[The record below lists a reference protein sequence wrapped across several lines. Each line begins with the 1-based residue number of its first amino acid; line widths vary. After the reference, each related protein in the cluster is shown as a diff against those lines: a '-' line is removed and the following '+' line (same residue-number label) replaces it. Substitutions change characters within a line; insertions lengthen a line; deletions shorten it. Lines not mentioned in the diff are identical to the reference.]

1 MIFPKMLYLCSK
13 RYLKKHFIPMR
24 SRIHNILLLLAST
37 LLAVAAMTSC
47 GRSPLEGSDEELTLL
62 IKLSPKQPFRA
73 IEDGANQ
80 DAYEVSNFQPITLF
94 FYDAQ
99 DNPTEPYRVEL
110 KDQADIDKAMSA
122 DGYKIKVRQTV
133 RKVSAVAGRSGVWKA
148 TDLDKIT
155 IDQLQKL
162 RGVEAQ
168 KDGFLYKVPYIASV
182 TDVQE
187 DPNNAEQL
195 IVTLQPVPNV
205 ARLEISGK
213 IEVPLESQENTVK
226 WIIDNRMK
234 TYTQTQTEYSWL
246 PTPEDLML
254 RSIKDVTIRGI
265 YINNYKNTPNADN
278 ADRICLTD
286 ENWTTNKWSDH
297 NDKMH
302 TLFGALNETDDYT
315 KTMTNGKVDAY
326 QIYPGKDD
334 TDPEA
339 LDHIIV
345 AVDYKVHVKVGHFN
359 YKVYNAT
366 EKKDVY
372 ACTGVEDRGVQ
383 TLTRFITIR
392 KFLVTEGGTDKS
404 LVSFDPGKIYRINLK
419 DLSPL
424 FSTNTNPGIKT
435 TKDIEEITPRPERTD
450 ERPEEE
456 TNTIPVSV
464 VDWTHININT
474 TLD

>member
-1 MIFPKMLYLCSK
+1 MLYLCNK

-37 LLAVAAMTSC
+37 LLAVVAMTSC
-47 GRSPLEGSDEELTLL
+47 GRSPQGSDEELTLL

-73 IEDGANQ
+73 IEGGANQ

-254 RSIKDVTIRGI
+254 RSISDVTIRGI
-265 YINNYKNTPNADN
+265 YVNNYKETPNVAN
-278 ADRICLTD
+278 ADRTRLTD
-286 ENWTTNKWSDH
+286 DNYNLDGKVWTGH
-297 NDKMH
+297 NDAMH
-302 TLFGALNETDDYT
+302 TLFGALNEDNDYA
-315 KTMTNGKVDAY
+315 KKMTAGKVDAY
-326 QIYPGKDD
+326 QIYPGEADKA
-334 TDPEA
+334 EA

-372 ACTGVEDRGVQ
+372 ACTGVEDRGEQ
-383 TLTRFITIR
+383 TMTRFITIR
-392 KFLVTEGGTDKS
+392 KFLVTDTES
-404 LVSFDPGKIYRINLK
+404 LVNNLAGKI
-419 DLSPL
+419 
-424 FSTNTNPGIKT
+424 
-435 TKDIEEITPRPERTD
+435 
-450 ERPEEE
+450 
-456 TNTIPVSV
+456 
-464 VDWTHININT
+464 
-474 TLD
+474 